1 MSGLSNCQCTSCSF
15 EFNLKWGPNE
25 NRSKRQCMCCMQC
38 WLLFFAPFS
47 VDHVENRPKRE
58 CLRCLVGNTAPSQ
71 SPLGTIS
78 QTSCHLCQPCYKNL
92 ANTSSGNMQKNYHKV
107 DFIWGLY
114 GKNALL
120 FKLDFFSQTYVMRS
134 FWKYFWRCILGG
146 WYTVAAVVFYG
157 LSLVSFVGF
166 LLLTK
171 GIQLWPHFYNLVK
184 FGQNKNQVE
193 IWIGFLKEFEML
205 LISWF
210 NEDLHFRDSPKS
222 HITCQSNQS

>member
-1 MSGLSNCQCTSCSF
+1 MSALSGGKHSTLPVSS
-15 EFNLKWGPNE
+15 
-25 NRSKRQCMCCMQC
+25 R
-38 WLLFFAPFS
+38 
-47 VDHVENRPKRE
+47 DHKSDQLPLMPAM
-58 CLRCLVGNTAPSQ
+58 LRKFGKYIFWKYA
-71 SPLGTIS
+71 
-78 QTSCHLCQPCYKNL
+78 
-92 ANTSSGNMQKNYHKV
+92 KNYHKI
-107 DFIWGLY
+107 DFVWRLNS
-114 GKNALL
+114 KNVLH
-120 FKLDFFSQTYVMRS
+120 FKLEFFSQTYVMRS

-193 IWIGFLKEFEML
+193 IWHGFLKEFEML

-210 NEDLHFRDSPKS
+210 NEDWHFRDSPKS